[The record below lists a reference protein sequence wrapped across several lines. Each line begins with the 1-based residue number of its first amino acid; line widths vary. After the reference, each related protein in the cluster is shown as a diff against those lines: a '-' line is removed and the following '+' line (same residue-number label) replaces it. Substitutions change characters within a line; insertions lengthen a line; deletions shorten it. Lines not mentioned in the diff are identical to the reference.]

1 VCRLEFLKLE
11 GKELVNM
18 NGAGTLSDPYQI
30 VTGADLA
37 SAVEPYYYKVM
48 NDIDLSSYSNW
59 YPIRVAEGAVIDG
72 NGKAI
77 KNLNISRSTS
87 TTPVGLF
94 GENRGTIKNLRINY
108 GSVKGK
114 NETGIFVG
122 RNLGIIQKCG
132 VVFGTCEGGQRV
144 GSFVGENQGLI
155 EDCFSTGS
163 AYTINADY
171 VGGFVGYNNGGT
183 IKRSYCASSVYS
195 SISTSAYRGG
205 FVGKHSGNYELCAH
219 DTSVNGGLQDTGY
232 PQQDLSGVYGL
243 NSSSMKNK
251 NVAPFTSWDFDTT
264 WQIGTPGYNNSY
276 FIHQYI
282 QPVVEDRTVT
292 SFIKQIFSAITG
304 IGLNRRVTSSHVAKI
319 DSDVST
325 ERQATVEVSSFI
337 KAINA
342 VALRTNPRYII
353 RSFIN
358 KINSSIGT
366 ERKAT
371 VETKSTAGT
380 IKSNVSSNR
389 IATVSGSSYVRQIES
404 EASNE
409 RKFRTEAVA
418 FISPLDAMTQVSV
431 KVVAESYAGKILT
444 DVGLEGNNFKVLKA
458 KVRKIKASAT
468 PFRNHIVV
476 LESFVRGI
484 RTFASTQIKDK
495 ILAKLNLNN
504 DWTDEVIVGDTIK
517 ITLDIENKNGSRAH
531 VADGTL
537 KIMDSEKNVLATYE
551 VGDLEEISFGVY
563 ELLYTVPDGYG
574 PLYVEFTALTDEYPI
589 ATRLKLDRRWV

>member
-1 VCRLEFLKLE
+1 MK
-11 GKELVNM
+11 
-18 NGAGTLSDPYQI
+18 GAGTRSNPYQI

-37 SAVEPYYYKVM
+37 SASGAYHYKVM
-48 NDIDLSSYSNW
+48 NDINISSYSNW
-59 YPIRVAEGAVIDG
+59 NPLNVPEGAVIDG
-72 NGKAI
+72 NGKVITGLQI
-77 KNLNISRSTS
+77 KRGDS

-94 GENRGTIKNLRINY
+94 GENYGTIKNLRING
-108 GSVKGK
+108 GSVSGNNNTGAFVGK
-114 NETGIFVG
+114 NY
-122 RNLGIIQKCG
+122 GIIKKCG
-132 VVFGTCEGGQRV
+132 VCYVNACDGNANVGLFV
-144 GSFVGENQGLI
+144 GSNEGLI
-155 EDCFSTGS
+155 EDCFSTGK
-163 AYTINADY
+163 AHARKEAY
-171 VGGFVGYNNGGT
+171 VGGFVGRNIGT
-183 IKRSYCASSVYS
+183 IRRSYCAVEVS
-195 SISTSAYRGG
+195 SISTSFKGG
-205 FVGKHSGNYELCAH
+205 FVGYYADSSTIELCAH
-219 DTSVNGGLQDTGY
+219 DTSVNGGLQDAGNSSG
-232 PQQDLSGVYGL
+232 QKDLPGVYGL
-243 NSSSMKNK
+243 DSSSMKNK

-264 WQIGTPGYNNSY
+264 WQIGTADYNNSY

-282 QPVVEDRTVT
+282 PPVVENRTVT

-304 IGLNRRVTSSHVAKI
+304 IGLDGRVTSSHVAKI
-319 DSDVST
+319 NSDVST
-325 ERQATVEVSSFI
+325 ERQATVEVGSFI

-342 VALRTNPRYII
+342 VALKTNPRFVI

-371 VETKSTAGT
+371 VEMKSTAGT

-404 EASNE
+404 EASTR

-418 FISPLDAMTQVSV
+418 FISPLDAKTQVSV
-431 KVVAESYAGKILT
+431 KVKVQAKSYVGKIHAEA
-444 DVGLEGNNFKVLKA
+444 DLEGNNFKVLKV

-476 LESFVRGI
+476 LESFVRRF

-504 DWTDEVIVGDTIK
+504 DWTDKVIVGDTIK
-517 ITLDIENKNGSRAH
+517 ITLDIESKIGSQAH

-537 KIMDSEKNVLATYE
+537 KIMDSEKNVLTTYKI
-551 VGDLEEISFGVY
+551 GDLEEISFGVY

-574 PLYVEFTALTDEYPI
+574 PLYAEFTAMTDEYPI
-589 ATRLKLDRRWV
+589 ATRLKLDRQWI

>member
-1 VCRLEFLKLE
+1 
-11 GKELVNM
+11 M
-18 NGAGTLSDPYQI
+18 NGAGTPSDPFQI

-37 SAVEPYYYKVM
+37 SATGPYYYKVM
-48 NDIDLSSYSNW
+48 NDINLSSYSNW
-59 YPIRVAEGAVIDG
+59 NPVNVANGAVIDG

-77 KNLNISRSTS
+77 SGLKISRTTASFPN
-87 TTPVGLF
+87 TPVGLF
-94 GENRGTIKNLRINY
+94 GENYGTIKNLRINY

-114 NETGIFVG
+114 NETGAFVG
-122 RNLGIIQKCG
+122 RNNGIIQKCG
-132 VVFGTCEGGQRV
+132 VCYVNTCEGGSSV
-144 GSFVGENQGLI
+144 GLFVGNNQGLI
-155 EDCFSTGS
+155 EDCFSTGE
-163 AYTINADY
+163 AYSGTGDY
-171 VGGFVGYNNGGT
+171 VGGFAGRNTGT
-183 IKRSYCASSVYS
+183 IRRSYCAVKVYS
-195 SISTSAYRGG
+195 SPSTSPYRGG
-205 FVGKHSGNYELCAH
+205 FVGNYVDGTIELCAH
-219 DTSVNGGLQDTGY
+219 DTSVNGGLKDTGY
-232 PQQDLSGVYGL
+232 IQRDLPGVYGL
-243 NSSSMKNK
+243 DSSSMKNK

-264 WQIGTPGYNNSY
+264 WQIGTADYNNSY

-304 IGLNRRVTSSHVAKI
+304 IGLDGRVASSYVAKI

-325 ERQATVEVSSFI
+325 ERQATVEVGSFI

-342 VALRTNPRYII
+342 VALKTNPRYVIK
-353 RSFIN
+353 SFIN

-371 VETKSTAGT
+371 VEMKSTAGT

-404 EASNE
+404 EASNR
-409 RKFRTEAVA
+409 RKFRAEAVA
-418 FISPLDAMTQVSV
+418 FVSPLDAMTQVSV
-431 KVVAESYAGKILT
+431 KVVAKSYAGKILT
-444 DVGLEGNNFKVLKA
+444 DADLEGNNFKVLKV

-504 DWTDEVIVGDTIK
+504 DWTDKVIVGDTIK
-517 ITLDIENKNGSRAH
+517 ITLDIESKSGSQAH
-531 VADGTL
+531 VVDGTL
-537 KIMDSEKNVLATYE
+537 KIMDSEKNVLVTYE
-551 VGDLEEISFGVY
+551 LGDLEEISFGVY

-574 PLYVEFTALTDEYPI
+574 PLYAEFTAMTDEYPI
-589 ATRLKLDRRWV
+589 ATRLKLDRQWI

>member
-1 VCRLEFLKLE
+1 
-11 GKELVNM
+11 M
-18 NGAGTLSDPYQI
+18 NGAGTPSDPFQI
-30 VTGADLA
+30 VTAQDLA
-37 SAVEPYYYKVM
+37 SAVGPYYYKVM
-48 NDIDLSSYSNW
+48 NDINLSSYSNW
-59 YPIRVAEGAVIDG
+59 EPRNVANGAVIDG
-72 NGKAI
+72 NGKVI
-77 KNLNISRSTS
+77 NGLQISRTTASFPN
-87 TTPVGLF
+87 TPVGLF

-114 NETGIFVG
+114 DEVGAFVG
-122 RNLGIIQKCG
+122 RNYGIIQKCG
-132 VVFGTCEGGQRV
+132 VCYVNTCV
-144 GSFVGENQGLI
+144 GKNFVGLFVGNNQGLI
-155 EDCFSTGS
+155 EDCFSTGE
-163 AYTINADY
+163 AYTENAGY
-171 VGGFVGYNNGGT
+171 IGGFAGRNTGT
-183 IKRSYCASSVYS
+183 IRRSYCAVKVFS
-195 SISTSAYRGG
+195 SISYSSRGG
-205 FVGKHSGNYELCAH
+205 FVGDKATGTIELCAH
-219 DTSVNGGLQDTGY
+219 DTSVNGGLPDTIDS
-232 PQQDLSGVYGL
+232 PRDLPGVYGL
-243 NSSSMKNK
+243 DSSSMKNK

-264 WQIGTPGYNNSY
+264 WQIGTPDYNDSY

-304 IGLNRRVTSSHVAKI
+304 IGLDRRVASSYVAKI

-342 VALRTNPRYII
+342 VALKTNPRYVIK
-353 RSFIN
+353 SFIN

-371 VETKSTAGT
+371 VEMKSTAGT

-404 EASNE
+404 EASNR
-409 RKFRTEAVA
+409 RKFRAEAVA
-418 FISPLDAMTQVSV
+418 FVSPLDAMTQVSV
-431 KVVAESYAGKILT
+431 KVVAKSYAGKILT
-444 DVGLEGNNFKVLKA
+444 DADLEGNNFKVLKV

-484 RTFASTQIKDK
+484 RAFASTQIKDK

-504 DWTDEVIVGDTIK
+504 DWTDKVIVGDTIK
-517 ITLDIENKNGSRAH
+517 ITLDIESKSGSQAH
-531 VADGTL
+531 VVDGTL
-537 KIMDSEKNVLATYE
+537 KIMDSEKNVLVTYE
-551 VGDLEEISFGVY
+551 LGDLEEISFGVY

-574 PLYVEFTALTDEYPI
+574 PLYAEFTAMTDEYPI
-589 ATRLKLDRRWV
+589 ATRLKLDRQWI

>member
-1 VCRLEFLKLE
+1 
-11 GKELVNM
+11 M
-18 NGAGTLSDPYQI
+18 NGAGTPSDPFQI

-37 SAVEPYYYKVM
+37 SATGPYHYKVM
-48 NDIDLSSYSNW
+48 NDINLSSYDNW
-59 YPIRVAEGAVIDG
+59 NPVNVANGAVIDG
-72 NGKAI
+72 NGKVI
-77 KNLNISRSTS
+77 NGLQISRTALTS
-87 TTPVGLF
+87 VGLF
-94 GENRGTIKNLRINY
+94 GENYGTIKNLRINY

-114 NETGIFVG
+114 DNTGAFVG
-122 RNLGIIQKCG
+122 RNYGIIQKCG
-132 VVFGTCEGGQRV
+132 VCYVNKCEGERYV
-144 GSFVGENQGLI
+144 GLFVGNNEGLI

-163 AYTINADY
+163 ALTRIEGY
-171 VGGFVGYNNGGT
+171 VAGFVGRNTGT
-183 IKRSYCASSVYS
+183 IRRCYCAAPVSSSYVS
-195 SISTSAYRGG
+195 NSRYRGG
-205 FVGKHSGNYELCAH
+205 FVGEYVSGTIELCAH
-219 DTSVNGGLQDTGY
+219 DISVNKGLYATGY
-232 PQQDLSGVYGL
+232 PQRDLSGVYGL
-243 NSSSMKNK
+243 DSSSMKNK

-264 WQIGTPGYNNSY
+264 WQIGTPVYNNSY

-304 IGLNRRVTSSHVAKI
+304 IGLDRRVASSYVAKI

-325 ERQATVEVSSFI
+325 EKQATVEVGSFI

-342 VALRTNPRYII
+342 VALKTSPRYVI

-371 VETKSTAGT
+371 VEMKSTAGT

-404 EASNE
+404 EASNR
-409 RKFRTEAVA
+409 RKFRAEAVA
-418 FISPLDAMTQVSV
+418 FVSPLDAMTQVSV
-431 KVVAESYAGKILT
+431 KVVAKSYAGKILT
-444 DVGLEGNNFKVLKA
+444 DADLEGNNFKVLKV

-476 LESFVRGI
+476 LESFVRRI
-484 RTFASTQIKDK
+484 RAFASTQIKDK
-495 ILAKLNLNN
+495 ILAKLNLNT
-504 DWTDEVIVGDTIK
+504 DWTDKVIVGDTIK
-517 ITLDIENKNGSRAH
+517 ITLDIESKSGSQAH
-531 VADGTL
+531 VVDGTL

-551 VGDLEEISFGVY
+551 LGDLEEISFGVY

-574 PLYVEFTALTDEYPI
+574 PLYAEFTAMTDEYPI
-589 ATRLKLDRRWV
+589 ATRLKLDRQWI